1 MVAIEIIGNLGAD
14 ARIVET
20 AGAKF
25 VTFNVADSR
34 KVDGKE
40 VTQWYGCNI
49 NRDCS
54 KLLPYLVKG
63 QGVFVRGMPRY
74 RIFDSAIHHCKM
86 VAIDVFVNDIQL
98 VGSSPKQ
105 TEDNAA
111 QQQPKEDDAAPF

>member
-54 KLLPYLVKG
+54 KLMPYLVKG

-86 VAIDVFVNDIQL
+86 VAVDVFVNDIQL

-105 TEDNAA
+105 TGEGSDPLK
-111 QQQPKEDDAAPF
+111 PKEDDVEVF

>member
-20 AGAKF
+20 GGTKF

-86 VAIDVFVNDIQL
+86 VAVDVFVNDIQL

-105 TEDNAA
+105 SVGDTAPLK
-111 QQQPKEDDAAPF
+111 PKEDDAPPF

>member
-14 ARIVET
+14 ARVVEACGT
-20 AGAKF
+20 KF
-25 VTFNVADSR
+25 VTLNVADSR

-54 KLLPYLVKG
+54 RLLPYLIKG
-63 QGVFVRGMPRY
+63 QCVYVRGMPRY
-74 RIFDSAIHHCKM
+74 RIFDSAVHRRKM
-86 VAIDVFVNDIQL
+86 VAIDVFVSDIQL

-105 TEDNAA
+105 TVDDTAPLK
-111 QQQPKEDDAAPF
+111 PKEDEVEPF